1 MTSIIAL
8 EVTKSG
14 KRAMHVLLDDE
25 LGRLTLR
32 RLRPWHRMLARGL
45 AARLDRRLAG
55 GAPPEENALLAARA
69 MFLTSAGFRRG
80 LAASLRQILA
90 AASPG
95 AAVSAAA
102 APSPDT
108 AASPGAGLRP
118 QAGLTGRP
126 HVPVCRDQIAGA
138 APGLAGLAGFLAWPG
153 PVPARGVAMVS
164 QLLADGRGPLY
175 LAGSRDDLNAVIE
188 QAAQALIR

>member
-1 MTSIIAL
+1 
-8 EVTKSG
+8 
-14 KRAMHVLLDDE
+14 MHVLLDDE

-95 AAVSAAA
+95 AASVAA

-126 HVPVCRDQIAGA
+126 HVPVRRDQIAGNTE
-138 APGLAGLAGFLAWPG
+138 PMITKSF
-153 PVPARGVAMVS
+153 
-164 QLLADGRGPLY
+164 
-175 LAGSRDDLNAVIE
+175 
-188 QAAQALIR
+188 